1 MPMWMCA
8 LQCITMQQM
17 LSLHTLLLLVFT
29 FFFFKPKMHHTLQP
43 LSQVI
48 IFFFFD
54 VLKFHTSKNFK
65 EE

>member
-29 FFFFKPKMHHTLQP
+29 FFLKTQNAPHFTTTFTSYH
-43 LSQVI
+43 
-48 IFFFFD
+48 FFFFD